1 MHLQVFYIED
11 PANRG
16 KHVVLPGK
24 RHIVG
29 VGNVVDEEE
38 YDHADETPPFSTGI
52 EPLLLEDNEDGTM
65 YFRDDH
71 EEGIWEKEMTN
82 KKSKQLYFF
91 LLNGVFFF

>member
-29 VGNVVDEEE
+29 VGNVVDEED
-38 YDHADETPPFSTGI
+38 YDQTDECLPFSSGI
-52 EPLLLEDNEDGTM
+52 EPLPIETEGVYL
-65 YFRDDH
+65 RSDH
-71 EEGIWEKEMTN
+71 GEGIWEKIPTDDE
-82 KKSKQLYFF
+82 KSKKKRKKKTK
-91 LLNGVFFF
+91 